1 MEDKYYSVK
10 ELAKKLNVSSRT
22 IARAIKAKR
31 IFAFRPGCGKKSPW
45 RIHESELLRIMHV
58 DYENTLKNL
67 DVKDD

>member
-10 ELAKKLNVSSRT
+10 ELAKKLNVSCRT

-31 IFAFRPGCGKKSPW
+31 IFAFRPGCGLKSPW